1 LHFAFLTDIVLLLF
15 VLCCSDRPQ
24 TALALNHKQHKPIF
38 MVKFHYVTLALE
50 TNTVVEE
57 ETVIKL
63 NQTKYAMAFL
73 DLDDTPI

>member
-1 LHFAFLTDIVLLLF
+1 
-15 VLCCSDRPQ
+15 
-24 TALALNHKQHKPIF
+24 
-38 MVKFHYVTLALE
+38 LALE